1 MADTKISS
9 LVSLTGAGAAQD
21 DLIPI
26 VDVTASE
33 TKKITR
39 DEFFTSVDRVRF
51 DTSGPYPAPLEGEL
65 TWDSGEKTL
74 SLGLNGG
81 QATLQIGQESHFRVH
96 NSTGVAIPNGTV
108 VRHAGG
114 VGASGQILVAPALA
128 DGTYHSSWILGLTTE
143 NINNGA
149 DGLVTYFGKVRG
161 INTSGFL
168 IGDIVYADP
177 SVSGGLT
184 KIRPAPPNNIVSI
197 GVVLAAS
204 NNGTILVRPRI
215 HDIWVAPPASATSQG
230 TTGDNAFDNDYF
242 YVCVATNTW
251 KRVALSTW
259 P

>member
-39 DEFFTSVDRVRF
+39 DEFFTSVDRIRF
-51 DTSGPYPAPLEGEL
+51 DTSGLYPTPLDGEL
-65 TWDSGEKTL
+65 TWDAAEKTL

-81 QATLQIGQESHFRVH
+81 NTILQLGQEIHYRVR
-96 NSTGVAIPNGTV
+96 NDTGATIPNGTV
-108 VRHAGG
+108 VRYAGG
-114 VGASGQILVAPALA
+114 VGASGQIRVAPALA
-128 DGTYHSSWILGLTTE
+128 DGTYHSSWILGLATE
-143 NINNGA
+143 NIATGSV
-149 DGLVTYFGKVRG
+149 GLVSHFGKVRG

-168 IGDIVYADP
+168 IGDVVYADP
-177 SVSGGLT
+177 TVSGGLT
-184 KIRPAPPNNIVSI
+184 NVRPEPPNNIVSI
-197 GVVLAAS
+197 GVVLSSS
-204 NNGTILVRPRI
+204 NNGTILTRPRI
-215 HDIWVAPPASATSQG
+215 HDIWVAPPASATSPG
-230 TTGDNAFDNDYF
+230 TTGDNAFDSDYF